1 MNTLTQPSKPYASW
15 SKFLTDLWMHGMCNM
30 DKGKALDHARNLT
43 KPLVESF
50 TRRNEA
56 SNVRPSSFLACARQT
71 YFSVQGHPSG
81 DMPANIGSTFAVG
94 HLLHEFSFAACR
106 SAAPKELDI
115 ASEIN
120 VDLPKWWPKDE
131 TKFNQSGHIDMLCTW
146 TDEAAKTAYLGPDA
160 PMQMIVDFKTMG
172 SFSYKKHGKTV
183 WGEDPDGFGY
193 LGQVAVYCD
202 ALGLLDSGAII
213 AGINRDQLTA
223 KLLPRWIEPAALRA
237 ERDRVKMAI
246 DMAVRGEDPGEEFL
260 VRHDDDAHFFCGR
273 NGKPGYCPFRD
284 ICREQ
289 PTR

>member
-1 MNTLTQPSKPYASW
+1 MTLPSPTKPYASW
-15 SKFLTDLWMHGMCNM
+15 SKFLADLWMHGMCNM
-30 DKGKALDHARNLT
+30 DESVATDHSRNLT

-71 YFSVQGHPSG
+71 YFSVQGHKSG

-106 SAAPKELDI
+106 SAAPEGLWV
-115 ASEIN
+115 SYETS
-120 VDLPKWWPKDE
+120 VDLPEWWPKDAE
-131 TKFNQSGHIDMLCTW
+131 KFNQTGHIDMILNW
-146 TDEAAKTAYLGPDA
+146 TDEDAKEKYLGHDA
-160 PMQMIVDFKTMG
+160 PSVMIVDFKTMG

-193 LGQVAVYCD
+193 LGQVAVYAD
-202 ALGLLDSGAII
+202 ALGLLNNGVII
-213 AGINRDQLTA
+213 AGINRDQLAA
-223 KLLPRWIEPAALRA
+223 KLLPRWIEPAALIA

-246 DMAVRGEDPGEEFL
+246 EMAVNGDDPGEEFL

-273 NGKPGYCPFRD
+273 NGKPGYCPFREV
-284 ICREQ
+284 CRDN